1 MINSNTKTNII
12 FTILLMLAI
21 AFAGIL
27 FPQNLKTLA
36 PQQANAQAK
45 VQAKVQTKVQTK
57 KVTKPHCDVNC
68 KIKVLE
74 DMKYNPDLA
83 HNIVWSCKNLAKDP
97 VHCIKWLSAVSM
109 SESSGGWHCNNKY
122 NCF

>member
-1 MINSNTKTNII
+1 MINSTKTNII

-36 PQQANAQAK
+36 PQQANAQ
-45 VQAKVQTKVQTK
+45 TKEVK
-57 KVTKPHCDVNC
+57 KPHCDVNC